1 MITLCVIWNLE
12 YHKLQGNT
20 PNLTNQI
27 KAGRIPESK
36 KSLEIFERK
45 LALVQA
51 EIPAAFTG
59 RFVPLHKNA
68 ENLSRNTTKI
78 STNVTKLGKVV
89 CWCV

>member
-45 LALVQA
+45 LALIQA
-51 EIPAAFTG
+51 EMPAAFTG
-59 RFVPLHKNA
+59 RFVPLQQECGESIKEYY
-68 ENLSRNTTKI
+68 ENLHECHKT
-78 STNVTKLGKVV
+78 G
-89 CWCV
+89 